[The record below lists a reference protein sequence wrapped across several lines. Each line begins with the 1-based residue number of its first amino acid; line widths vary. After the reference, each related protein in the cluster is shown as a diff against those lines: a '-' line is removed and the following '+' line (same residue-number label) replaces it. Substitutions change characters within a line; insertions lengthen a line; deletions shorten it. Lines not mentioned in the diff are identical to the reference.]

1 MPNLVFKLSL
11 QFSCGT
17 CEIVVTSRLPV
28 YKCQSQPHISV
39 HRQGYK
45 IEFSLQLFGYLVDL
59 GDNGEP
65 IGLISLGTFWNDN
78 VLYDECCYLLA
89 DLHRFTLDFLAPVA
103 AHGHSTS
110 SNKKKYWGSA
120 KPHAP
125 NLGTPVK
132 MLECNFFHAR

>member
-1 MPNLVFKLSL
+1 MNNVAVLSKHAN
-11 QFSCGT
+11 FST

-45 IEFSLQLFGYLVDL
+45 IECSLQLFGYLVDL

-65 IGLISLGTFWNDN
+65 IGLIYLGTFWNDN

-110 SNKKKYWGSA
+110 SNKKKI
-120 KPHAP
+120 
-125 NLGTPVK
+125 LGFSETTCPQ
-132 MLECNFFHAR
+132 LRNPC

>member
-11 QFSCGT
+11 QFSCGI

-65 IGLISLGTFWNDN
+65 IGLIYLSTFWNDN

-89 DLHRFTLDFLAPVA
+89 DLHCFKLDFLAPVA

-110 SNKKKYWGSA
+110 SNKKKNTGVQRNHMPPS
-120 KPHAP
+120 
-125 NLGTPVK
+125 
-132 MLECNFFHAR
+132 

>member
-45 IEFSLQLFGYLVDL
+45 IECSLQLFGYLVDL
-59 GDNGEP
+59 GDNGE
-65 IGLISLGTFWNDN
+65 
-78 VLYDECCYLLA
+78 YLLA
-89 DLHRFTLDFLAPVA
+89 YLYFFIIESLAQTVGIQLDV
-103 AHGHSTS
+103 
-110 SNKKKYWGSA
+110 
-120 KPHAP
+120 
-125 NLGTPVK
+125 
-132 MLECNFFHAR
+132 